1 MDRDSHSV
9 GSTKRTPP
17 EFSVNFHSAEVQQ
30 LDPVG
35 LEQRP
40 VVVNLSVVCRREPLN
55 RLQLIGHALHDQIQP
70 IDLLESVKRNND
82 RHLGV
87 DIIKSLGAKPR
98 RQIVFINRFLTKAAQ
113 FVLRSISATHH
124 HLIDFIKLNITEQTN
139 RSIVKDW
146 HRAPKIKKLRQ
157 RRKSNER
164 QKNKDK
170 GMFSFNPFLCPHSLV
185 FSLLCRRGRAK
196 TAKQVSNGKPS
207 ERQKNKDKGMFS
219 FISFLCP
226 HSLVLSLLCRRGRAK
241 TAKQVRND
249 KPDQGQRNGD
259 KGMFSFISFLCP
271 HSLVLSILCHR
282 SRAKTS
288 VKQVRNGKS
297 NERQKNKDKG
307 MFSFNPF
314 PCPHSLVLSLLLPL
328 CAQAADPRAVMPQ
341 KHAAFFENYCLDCHD
356 AATEKGKV
364 NLEDL
369 SFDLATIQSAELWQ
383 KVLNT
388 INSGEMPP
396 EKKPQPTDAEKSAF
410 LEDLSAQLV
419 TARKVLSDTGGEITM
434 RRLNRREYEN
444 TLADLLGVEV
454 NAKDLPADSNSEG
467 FDTFGSAL
475 FFSSDQ
481 FEQYLALAR
490 KALDAAIVTGPKPET
505 KTVRIEAEEEANRR
519 IRMIFRGYQKQGFTA
534 WKRWQASNGKPTSD
548 FGFVDD
554 KEIEFRKLVW
564 DRESPDYADYLSREE
579 TLTGAFLTVSTPNSQ
594 VGLAIPDAAPAGR
607 YRVRAKIAFNRA
619 AKPDPS
625 QTFVEIGF
633 RGDDIEGAIDLID
646 CIKVNAPMTHPE
658 VIESEIKLPPLSRP
672 LTVEVGSQTKKKV
685 TLGERVIAFRQR
697 LPNSRDAGR
706 FLRSESVRETGFN
719 HEPALWIDWVEW
731 EGPLVEAW
739 PPASHQA
746 IFFKGSD
753 AEKTDTY
760 AREIVERFATRAF
773 RTLSPAPEFL
783 DQLMG
788 FYQAET
794 TAGKPFEEALK
805 KPLSIVLSSPSFL
818 YLAEPVS
825 ERESPSLTPREL
837 AVRLSYFLWSA
848 PPDEALLAAAKKG
861 VLDTPAGLTRQVDQL
876 LTDSRAAEFVS
887 GFTHQWLHMERLDFF
902 NYNYRLYPEFD
913 DSVKMAAR
921 QEVYQTILNLLG
933 SNRPL
938 AELLKSDTVVINELL
953 ADYYGIEG
961 VRGPKFREVKVPAD
975 LPRGGLLGMAAIL
988 AMGSDGERSSPVE
1001 RGTWVMRKL
1010 LHAPPPPAP
1019 PNVPQLS
1026 RHAGKLLPARDLLQ
1040 AHMEEAQCAQCH
1052 RRIDPIGYGLEHFD
1066 AVGLWRETE
1075 YTEIAAN
1082 NRVKQSKEH
1091 PIDDTGTLPDG
1102 TEFDGFFELRDA
1114 IATRHEAFARGFV
1127 EHLIAYALGR
1137 PYGFTDQDL
1146 ADAILAQASKQKATP
1161 RAYIHALVQSEA
1173 FRRK

>member
-1 MDRDSHSV
+1 MMRRIV
-9 GSTKRTPP
+9 F
-17 EFSVNFHSAEVQQ
+17 FSV
-30 LDPVG
+30 
-35 LEQRP
+35 
-40 VVVNLSVVCRREPLN
+40 
-55 RLQLIGHALHDQIQP
+55 
-70 IDLLESVKRNND
+70 
-82 RHLGV
+82 
-87 DIIKSLGAKPR
+87 
-98 RQIVFINRFLTKAAQ
+98 
-113 FVLRSISATHH
+113 
-124 HLIDFIKLNITEQTN
+124 
-139 RSIVKDW
+139 
-146 HRAPKIKKLRQ
+146 
-157 RRKSNER
+157 
-164 QKNKDK
+164 
-170 GMFSFNPFLCPHSLV
+170 FLCASAALRESLV
-185 FSLLCRRGRAK
+185 AQSE
-196 TAKQVSNGKPS
+196 VPS
-207 ERQKNKDKGMFS
+207 
-219 FISFLCP
+219 
-226 HSLVLSLLCRRGRAK
+226 
-241 TAKQVRND
+241 
-249 KPDQGQRNGD
+249 
-259 KGMFSFISFLCP
+259 
-271 HSLVLSILCHR
+271 
-282 SRAKTS
+282 
-288 VKQVRNGKS
+288 
-297 NERQKNKDKG
+297 
-307 MFSFNPF
+307 
-314 PCPHSLVLSLLLPL
+314 
-328 CAQAADPRAVMPQ
+328 AVMPQ

-369 SFDLATIQSAELWQ
+369 SFDLGTLQTAELWQ

-410 LEDLSAQLV
+410 LEDLSAQIV
-419 TARKVLSDTGGEITM
+419 TARKVLSDTGGVTTM

-444 TLADLLGVEV
+444 TLRELLGVEV
-454 NAKDLPADSNSEG
+454 DAKDLPADTSSEG

-579 TLTGAFLTVSTPNSQ
+579 TLTGAFLTVSTPNPQ

-625 QTFVEIGF
+625 RSFVEIGF

-646 CIKVNAPMTHPE
+646 CIKVNAPMTNPE
-658 VIESEIKLPPLSRP
+658 VIETEVALPPLSRP
-672 LTVEVGSQTKKKV
+672 LTVDVGEQTKKKV

-697 LPNSRDAGR
+697 LPNSRDAAR
-706 FLRSESVRETGFN
+706 FLRYESVSETGFN

-746 IFFKGSD
+746 IFFKGPD
-753 AEKTDTY
+753 TEKTDTY
-760 AREIVERFATRAF
+760 AREVVERFATRAF
-773 RTLSPAPEFL
+773 RTRTPEPEFL

-794 TAGKPFEEALK
+794 KAGKPFEEALK

-818 YLAEPVS
+818 YLAEPVAD
-825 ERESPSLTPREL
+825 RKATILTPAEL

-861 VLDTPAGLTRQVDQL
+861 ALDTPAGLTRQVDRL
-876 LTDSRAAEFVS
+876 LTDPRAAEFVS

-921 QEVYQTILNLLG
+921 QEVYQTLLNLLG
-933 SNRPL
+933 GNRPL

-1001 RGTWVMRKL
+1001 RGAWVMRKL
-1010 LHAPPPPAP
+1010 LHNPPPPAP

-1102 TEFDGFFELRDA
+1102 TKFDGFFELRDA

-1146 ADAILAQASKQKATP
+1146 ADAILSQGSKQKATP
-1161 RAYIHALVQSEA
+1161 RAYIHALVQSDA